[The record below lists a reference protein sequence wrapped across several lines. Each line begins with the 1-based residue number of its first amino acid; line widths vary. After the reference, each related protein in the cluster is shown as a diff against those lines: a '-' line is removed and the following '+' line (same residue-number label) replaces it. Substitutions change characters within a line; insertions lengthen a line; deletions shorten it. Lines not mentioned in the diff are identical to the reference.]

1 MDRSIWQ
8 NIRHYKHH
16 IGETTPLIFKGKD
29 YCLYNVSAING
40 AQPKGRPDHAVIV
53 DRKTG
58 KEVAHV
64 LDEHYF
70 IYAYVA
76 NGTCYC
82 YGTYVGNNGTWQG
95 DNIAM
100 TCSKDL
106 HHWSEPLQVFKYPL
120 GRIFNTAIA
129 FDGKRYVMLFETDD
143 KRYKPFT
150 FRFLESTDLVHWN
163 LLDKPIYGD
172 KKYVGGPA
180 LYFLPKDGFFY
191 VTYVNEFINEETRA
205 MNYDTCIAR
214 SKDLVTWE
222 EGTRPILFPDYNHRP
237 FPRKHPA
244 VFEINASDAEFIEKD
259 SKVSVFYCGGNQQGV
274 CDNATAEFNGSLLD
288 LFHKFFISK

>member
-1 MDRSIWQ
+1 
-8 NIRHYKHH
+8 
-16 IGETTPLIFKGKD
+16 
-29 YCLYNVSAING
+29 
-40 AQPKGRPDHAVIV
+40 
-53 DRKTG
+53 
-58 KEVAHV
+58 
-64 LDEHYF
+64 
-70 IYAYVA
+70 
-76 NGTCYC
+76 
-82 YGTYVGNNGTWQG
+82 
-95 DNIAM
+95 
-100 TCSKDL
+100 
-106 HHWSEPLQVFKYPL
+106 
-120 GRIFNTAIA
+120 
-129 FDGKRYVMLFETDD
+129 MLFETDD

-150 FRFLESTDLVHWN
+150 FRFLESTDLVHWT

-180 LYFLPKDGFFY
+180 LYYLHEDGFFY

-214 SKDLVTWE
+214 SMDLINWE

-259 SKVSVFYCGGNQQGV
+259 GKVSVFYCGGNQQGV

-288 LFHKFFISK
+288 LFHKFFKS